1 METSNYTQSKLD
13 SFINNPKKALWK
25 MTAPFFLGLSVQS
38 IYMLMDTMF
47 VGKFLVRDGASECL
61 TQSLSQSALDAMGAV
76 FPLMF
81 IIMGLTFGLG
91 SGVTTLIAQYIGKK
105 DKKSADSVASH
116 TVIIGLILPIII
128 TGIVLILGDSIMD
141 LELRD
146 ASNTTKEYA
155 KQYFEI
161 MAFGSVFMI
170 LAIFFRSVLSGEG
183 ETVLPMKV
191 LGFGTILNIILDP
204 IFIIIFK
211 LEVAGAA
218 YATVI
223 SNGVVALSFMYLL
236 IVKKKS
242 YATISFKKDIF
253 KFDYK
258 IVKSLF
264 KLGMP
269 ASLSFAIMSFGMFAQ
284 NSILS
289 YSDQNPNSSN
299 NSIFRYEAEDIY
311 TNPNSIVNNQ
321 TENECDQEDGA
332 KAKWYMGEESS
343 GGVIGGYQTAARV
356 ENLFMNLVIALS
368 SSIVTLVGMFYGAKR
383 IDLIRYVINYAL
395 KWSII
400 LSVIATAVFFFLSDI
415 ILQWFTNDSK
425 TIVEGVNFFNICAFS
440 LPFVAIGML
449 TCRAMQGMDKPTP
462 FLFITVLRVILIA
475 LPMAWIGVRYFNY
488 GVNWVWWSVL
498 ASSIITTVFSLMW
511 MYKVIREYEQAE
523 TS

>member
-1 METSNYTQSKLD
+1 METTTQNQSKLD
-13 SFINNPKKALWK
+13 SFISNPKKALWK

-47 VGKFLVRDGASECL
+47 VGKFLVRDGASDETL
-61 TQSLSQSALDAMGAV
+61 QFLSQSALDAMGAV

-91 SGVTTLIAQYIGKK
+91 SGATTLIAQHIGKK
-105 DKKSADSVASH
+105 NKRFADSVASH
-116 TVIIGLILPIII
+116 TVLIGLVLPIII
-128 TGIVLILGDSIMD
+128 TGVVLLLGDSIMD
-141 LELRD
+141 LELRNT
-146 ASNTTKEYA
+146 SNETRTYA
-155 KQYFEI
+155 RQYFQI

-170 LAIFFRSVLSGEG
+170 LAIFFRSILSGEG
-183 ETVLPMKV
+183 ETILPMKV
-191 LGFGTILNIILDP
+191 LALGTILNIILDP
-204 IFIIIFK
+204 IFIIVFK
-211 LEVAGAA
+211 MEVAGAA

-236 IVKKKS
+236 IIKKKS
-242 YATISFKKDIF
+242 YTTISFRKNIF
-253 KFDYK
+253 KFDYN
-258 IVKSLF
+258 IIRALF
-264 KLGMP
+264 KLGIP

-289 YSDQNPNSSN
+289 YSDQNPNSMN
-299 NSIFRYEAEDIY
+299 NPYFRYEVKSQEEQINDLSNEIEHQAS
-311 TNPNSIVNNQ
+311 SI
-321 TENECDQEDGA
+321 TE
-332 KAKWYMGEESS
+332 SH

-368 SSIVTLVGMFYGAKR
+368 SSIVTIVGMFYGANR
-383 IDLIRYVINYAL
+383 IDLIRNVINYAL

-400 LSVIATAVFFFLSDI
+400 LSVIATITFFFFSEL
-415 ILQWFTNDSK
+415 ILQLFTNDTK
-425 TIVEGVNFFNICAFS
+425 TIEEGVNFFNICTFS

-475 LPMAWIGVRYFNY
+475 LPMAWIGVKYYNF

-498 ASSIITTVFSLMW
+498 GSSIITTVFSLMW
-511 MYKVIREYEQAE
+511 MYKVIREYEKAKL
-523 TS
+523 T